1 MDLEKYVE
9 KKKSDV
15 MVGLEEE
22 KTQKAEAQVMEVRKK
37 PSKVDTYTKP
47 MSQTSEKEYI
57 AQSPMIFADL
67 ISPSVLNPAQ

>member
-1 MDLEKYVE
+1 MDMEKYVE
-9 KKKSDV
+9 KKKSEV

-22 KTQKAEAQVMEVRKK
+22 KTQVMEVRKK